1 MRDAGYLVRYAS
13 RWDECDPDDFE
24 QNKPARAMADPQCI
38 SVEVPLQQTTL
49 SYDDSTAPAPA
60 NNLLC
65 RSRPGPTRLPP
76 GPRRRK
82 PVFAAAA
89 ATSGFPQVLAAA
101 AGSFD

>member
-1 MRDAGYLVRYAS
+1 MTMRDAGYLVRYAS

-65 RSRPGPTRLPP
+65 RSRGGDIRLPA
-76 GPRRRK
+76 GPCR
-82 PVFAAAA
+82 
-89 ATSGFPQVLAAA
+89 
-101 AGSFD
+101 GSWLL